1 MAEFLLTF
9 AAEGTLNK
17 VISLAAQE
25 FTLVL
30 DFKGDLA
37 QLRDSFLKIQAML
50 RDVDHSQ
57 VRGEAVELWVKDLED
72 IAQEADDVLDE
83 MGYEVLRRKVELQ
96 MRKKVKNFFSHSNP
110 IAFRLEMAHKIKK
123 ITSLV
128 KLHNQAAGPIGLV
141 GRTLADATSQDVEV
155 LDRETRSSFDSDEK
169 LIIGREEDVSKIVK
183 NLTKSNYSEENYL
196 PVLAIVGMP
205 GLGKTTLA
213 KSIYHQLTDKHFHEK
228 IWVCVSTPFEVKT
241 ILKGILDSLKP
252 EKAAIQ
258 SKDAICK
265 FIREELKEKRYL
277 LVLDDVWSE
286 DLDKWKELRECL
298 LSVNDTRGS
307 SIIVT
312 TRSDKVGKVMETLP
326 RCDLT
331 KLSDD
336 DCWRIIKDKAVGSF
350 PMSKEQETTGKEIA
364 KKCGG
369 LPLMAKVLGD
379 VLRSKTS
386 DEWRSI
392 VNSKIWDSPEGEKRI
407 FSILKLSFD
416 ELKPSLKQCF
426 AYCSMFI
433 KDVDIEKDDLI
444 QLWMAQGWLDSC
456 SDMEE
461 RGNQYFNI
469 LLGKSL
475 FQDVTKDYGGNV
487 TKCKMHDLV
496 HDLAARVSKSA
507 ERVSKSKNL
516 RSLFSIGEDL
526 RCNLLDFKSLR
537 VLNLYKAEIM
547 ELPISLG
554 KLIHLRYL
562 NVLKTRMKALPKSI
576 GKLYNLQT
584 LKIPY
589 HLEELPGEIANLTNL
604 RHICFGRYMKV
615 PGGILGRFTDL
626 RSLPFLKVSKET
638 GLRIEELSGLNQL
651 HNTLSIYGLENV
663 GDGEEAQKA
672 NLVEKKHI
680 RKLILDWKLSGP
692 NHNVENDDDVLE
704 GLQPHSSLEFLE
716 IHGFMGTKFPSWLL
730 LANNL
735 KEIELLGC
743 NKCEGVPVLGH
754 LLSLSCVKIKRMEK
768 LTRIGSEFYGD
779 NHVNC
784 GNGSSNEVR
793 PLFPALK
800 TLHIEEARNLIEW
813 MEAPTER
820 GSRVVFP
827 CLEELTLIHCE
838 QLTSAPSHF
847 PSLKKVVIEG
857 SGGTPIASILS
868 NQLTTLTHLTLCRV
882 SGLTCLPEGMLENNK
897 NLAHLAIDG
906 CSELTCISPQSQGS
920 EYCCASLSYLNIWGC
935 ANLKYLPDGLLTPS
949 LKELTLG
956 YCYDLEYIP
965 DATHGGLTSLE
976 TLRVCYCDKITSI
989 PFSQG
994 LPSLGVLSIM
1004 DCPELSCLPGGLED
1018 CSSILSLRITE
1029 CPKVPSI
1036 SIESLSTSLQELCVS
1051 NLDSLPISRGGF
1063 TSLRQLT
1070 IQNYES
1076 AQMGPEFCA
1085 FLQTLVSLQKL
1096 TIESCD
1102 ELETIP
1108 SSDKLTSLRSL
1119 EIRWCRKL
1127 TCLPDGLAASSQS
1140 CSLTRLKELRIG
1152 RFSEELDAFPAFQAI
1167 PQLESLTIEG
1177 WPKLKSLPEQIQHL
1191 PSLRH
1196 LKISQFDGVEAIPE
1210 WLGNLESLEDLSI
1223 YLCKSLKYLPSVE
1236 AMQRLTKLKEID
1248 IRYGC
1253 DLLEERCRCGEESG
1267 PEWPKIRHLPFIRI
1281 GDTKIA
1287 NKVLSLNVLD
1297 RKMLQLLGVSS
1308 MLLVALKYEEIT
1320 PPHAEEL
1327 CYITDN
1333 TYTKEEVCKMEAD
1346 ILKGL

>member
-9 AAEGTLNK
+9 AAEGILTK
-17 VISLAAQE
+17 VTSLATQE

-30 DFKGDLA
+30 GFKGDLA

-83 MGYEVLRRKVELQ
+83 IGYEVLRRKVELRNQ
-96 MRKKVKNFFSHSNP
+96 MKKKVKIFFSHNNP
-110 IAFRLEMAHKIKK
+110 VAFRFKMAHKIKK
-123 ITSLV
+123 INKSLV
-128 KLHNQAAGPIGLV
+128 NLNNEAAGRIGLV
-141 GRTLADATSQDVEV
+141 ARTLANATSQDVEV
-155 LDRETRSSFDSDEK
+155 LDRETVSSFDSDEK
-169 LIIGREEDVSKIVK
+169 LIIGREEVVSDIVK
-183 NLTKSNYSEENYL
+183 TLVKSNYNEENYL

-213 KSIYHQLTDKHFHEK
+213 KSIYHESEIDSHFHEK

-241 ILKGILDSLKP
+241 ILRGILESLEL
-252 EKAAIQ
+252 EKATIQ

-265 FIREELKEKRYL
+265 CIREKLEKKRYL

-286 DLDKWKELRECL
+286 DTEKWKELRSCL
-298 LSVNDTRGS
+298 LTVKDTQGS
-307 SIIVT
+307 GIIVT
-312 TRSDKVGKVMETLP
+312 TRSDKVAKVMETLP
-326 RCDLT
+326 RCDLRR
-331 KLSDD
+331 LSDEE
-336 DCWRIIKDKAVGSF
+336 CWLIMKDKAVSVGSA
-350 PMSKEQETTGKEIA
+350 PLSKEKETTGKEIA

-369 LPLMAKVLGD
+369 VPLMAKVLGD

-392 VNSKIWDSPEGEKRI
+392 INSKIWDSPEGEKRF

-416 ELKPSLKQCF
+416 ELKPPSLKQCF

-433 KDVDIEKDDLI
+433 KDFDIEKDDLI
-444 QLWMAQGWLDSC
+444 QLWMAQGWLHPC
-456 SDMEE
+456 SDKSLEMEE

-487 TKCKMHDLV
+487 IKCKMHDLV
-496 HDLAARVSKSA
+496 HDLAEHVSKSG
-507 ERVSKSKNL
+507 NL
-516 RSLFSIGEDL
+516 GSLFSNGEDL
-526 RCNLLDFKSLR
+526 GSNLLNLKSLR
-537 VLNLYKAEIM
+537 VLNLYKADIEV
-547 ELPISLG
+547 LPFSVG
-554 KLIHLRYL
+554 KLKHLRYL

-589 HLEELPGEIANLTNL
+589 HLEELPGEIANLINL
-604 RHICFGRYMKV
+604 RHIYFGRYMKV
-615 PGGILGRFTDL
+615 SGGILGRFTNL
-626 RSLPFLKVSKET
+626 RSLPFLKVGKET
-638 GLRIEELSGLNQL
+638 GPRIEELSGLNHL

-680 RKLILDWKLSGP
+680 CKLILGWKLSGP
-692 NHNVENDDDVLE
+692 SHNVENDDDVLEGPSHNVENDDDVLEGHDVVLE

-730 LANNL
+730 LANKL

-754 LLSLSCVKIKRMEK
+754 LPNLSCVKIKRMEN
-768 LTRIGSEFYGD
+768 LTCIGSEFYGD

-784 GNGSSNEVR
+784 GNGSSKEAR

-800 TLHIEEARNLIEW
+800 TLHIEEAPNLIEW

-847 PSLKKVVIEG
+847 PSLKKVVIEFMN
-857 SGGTPIASILS
+857 SGGMPIASILS
-868 NQLTTLTHLTLCRV
+868 NQLTTLTYLRLRYV
-882 SGLTCLPEGMLENNK
+882 KGLTCLPEGMLENNK
-897 NLAHLAIDG
+897 NLAHLKIWE
-906 CSELTCISPQSQGS
+906 CSELTHISEGF
-920 EYCCASLSYLNIWGC
+920 EYCCASLSHLKIYFC
-935 ANLKYLPDGLLTPS
+935 ANLRYLPDGMLTPS
-949 LKELTLG
+949 LKELTLW
-956 YCYDLEYIP
+956 YCGNLEYIP

-976 TLRVCYCDKITSI
+976 TLKVCYCYKITSI

-994 LPSLGVLSIM
+994 LPSLGELRIE
-1004 DCPELSCLPGGLED
+1004 DCPELSSLPGGLEF
-1018 CSSILSLRITE
+1018 CTSIRSLTILK

-1070 IQNYES
+1070 IEFCES
-1076 AQMGPEFCA
+1076 AEFGPEFSS
-1085 FLQTLVSLQKL
+1085 FLQTLVSLQTLNISHCKN
-1096 TIESCD
+1096 
-1102 ELETIP
+1102 LETIP

-1119 EIRWCRKL
+1119 EILSCPKL

-1140 CSLTRLKELRIG
+1140 CSLTRLKELTIG
-1152 RFSEELDAFPAFQAI
+1152 PFCEELDAFPAFQAI
-1167 PQLESLTIEG
+1167 PQLESLTIYG
-1177 WPKLKSLPEQIQHL
+1177 WRKLKSLPEQIQHL

-1196 LKISQFDGVEAIPE
+1196 LEIRSFGGVEAIPE
-1210 WLGNLESLEDLSI
+1210 WLGNLASLEDLTVR
-1223 YLCKSLKYLPSVE
+1223 YCYGSLKYLPSVE
-1236 AMQRLTKLKEID
+1236 AMQRLTKLKEIV
-1248 IRYGC
+1248 IFSSPP
-1253 DLLEERCRCGEESG
+1253 LEERCREESG
-1267 PEWPKIRHLPFIRI
+1267 PEWPKIRHLPFIKI
-1281 GDTKIA
+1281 GD
-1287 NKVLSLNVLD
+1287 
-1297 RKMLQLLGVSS
+1297 
-1308 MLLVALKYEEIT
+1308 IT
-1320 PPHAEEL
+1320 IE
-1327 CYITDN
+1327 N
-1333 TYTKEEVCKMEAD
+1333 
-1346 ILKGL
+1346 

>member
-1 MAEFLLTF
+1 MSTIHKF
-9 AAEGTLNK
+9 G
-17 VISLAAQE
+17 
-25 FTLVL
+25 
-30 DFKGDLA
+30 
-37 QLRDSFLKIQAML
+37 
-50 RDVDHSQ
+50 
-57 VRGEAVELWVKDLED
+57 GEAVELWVKDLED

-83 MGYEVLRRKVELQ
+83 IGYEVLRRKVELRNE
-96 MRKKVKNFFSHSNP
+96 MKKKVKIFFSHNNP
-110 IAFRLEMAHKIKK
+110 IAFRFKMAHKIKK
-123 ITSLV
+123 INKSLV
-128 KLHNQAAGPIGLV
+128 NLNNEAAGRIGLV
-141 GRTLADATSQDVEV
+141 ARTLANATSQDVAV
-155 LDRETRSSFDSDEK
+155 LDRETVSDFIDIDEK
-169 LIIGREEDVSKIVK
+169 FIIGREEVVSDIVK
-183 NLTKSNYSEENYL
+183 TSIKSNYNEENYL

-213 KSIYHQLTDKHFHEK
+213 KSIYHESEIDSHFDEK
-228 IWVCVSTPFEVKT
+228 IWVCVSTPFEVKK
-241 ILKGILDSLKP
+241 ILSGILEYFEP
-252 EKAAIQ
+252 EKAAAAQ
-258 SKDAICK
+258 RKEVICK
-265 FIREELKEKRYL
+265 FIREKLEKKRYL

-286 DLDKWKELRECL
+286 DPEKWKQLRSCL
-298 LSVNDTRGS
+298 LTVNYTQGS

-312 TRSDKVGKVMETLP
+312 TRSDKVAKVMETF
-326 RCDLT
+326 RCDLRR
-331 KLSDD
+331 LSDD
-336 DCWRIIKDKAVGSF
+336 ESWLIMKDKAVSVGSA

-369 LPLMAKVLGD
+369 VPLMAKVLGD
-379 VLRSKTS
+379 TLRSKTR
-386 DEWRSI
+386 DEWGSI
-392 VNSKIWDSPEGEKRI
+392 VNSKVWDSPVGERI

-416 ELKPSLKQCF
+416 ELKPPSLKQCF
-426 AYCSMFI
+426 AYCSMLF
-433 KDVDIEKDDLI
+433 KDFDIEKDDLI
-444 QLWMAQGWLDSC
+444 QLWMAQGLLHPC
-456 SDMEE
+456 SDKNLEMEE
-461 RGNQYFNI
+461 RGNEYFKI
-469 LLGKSL
+469 LLAKSF
-475 FQDVTKDYGGNV
+475 FQDVTKDYGSNV

-496 HDLAARVSKSA
+496 HDFA
-507 ERVSKSKNL
+507 ERVSKSGNL
-516 RSLFSIGEDL
+516 RSLFSNGEDL
-526 RCNLLDFKSLR
+526 ESNLLNLKSLR
-537 VLNLYKAEIM
+537 VLNLYNADTEV
-547 ELPISLG
+547 LPDSIG
-554 KLIHLRYL
+554 KLKHLRYL

-584 LKIPY
+584 LKMPNQ
-589 HLEELPGEIANLTNL
+589 LEEFPTEIANLTNL

-704 GLQPHSSLEFLE
+704 GLRPHSSLEFLE

-730 LANNL
+730 LANHL

-754 LLSLSCVKIKRMEK
+754 LPNLSCVKIKRMEK

-784 GNGSSNEVR
+784 GNGSSREAW

-800 TLHIEEARNLIEW
+800 TLHIKEARNLIEW

-838 QLTSAPSHF
+838 QLISAPSHF
-847 PSLKKVVIEG
+847 PSLKKLVIEG

-868 NQLTTLTHLTLCRV
+868 NQLTTLTYLSLRDV
-882 SGLTCLPEGMLENNK
+882 RGLTCLPEGMLENNK
-897 NLAHLAIDG
+897 NLAHLDIHH
-906 CSELTCISPQSQGS
+906 CSELICISPQSQGS
-920 EYCCASLSYLNIWGC
+920 EYCCASLSYLDIWTC

-949 LKELTLG
+949 LKKLKLSH
-956 YCYDLEYIP
+956 CYDLKYIP

-976 TLRVCYCDKITSI
+976 TLIVMDCSKITSI

-994 LPSLGVLSIM
+994 LPSLGEFTISR
-1004 DCPELSCLPGGLED
+1004 CRELSSLPGGLEY
-1018 CSSILSLRITE
+1018 CTSIRSLRITE

-1036 SIESLSTSLQELCVS
+1036 SVESLSTSLQELCVS

-1063 TSLRQLT
+1063 TSLREFT
-1070 IQNYES
+1070 ICFCRS
-1076 AQMGPEFCA
+1076 AQFGPGFSA

-1096 TIESCD
+1096 TIWACHS
-1102 ELETIP
+1102 LETIP

-1119 EIRWCRKL
+1119 EISHCSKL

-1140 CSLTRLKELRIG
+1140 CSLTRLKKLTLG
-1152 RFSEELDAFPAFQAI
+1152 GFCVELDAFPAFQAI
-1167 PQLESLTIEG
+1167 PQLESLTIRG
-1177 WPKLKSLPEQIQHL
+1177 WRKLKSLPEQIPHL

-1196 LKISQFDGVEAIPE
+1196 LTIERFWEVEAIPE
-1210 WLGNLESLEDLSI
+1210 WLGNLASLEDLSI
-1223 YLCKSLKYLPSVE
+1223 YFCKSLMYLPSVE
-1236 AMQRLTKLKEID
+1236 AMRRLTKLKEID

-1253 DLLEERCRCGEESG
+1253 DLLEERCREESG
-1267 PEWPKIRHLPFIRI
+1267 PEWPKIRHLPFITI
-1281 GDTKIA
+1281 GDTKIV
-1287 NKVLSLNVLD
+1287 N
-1297 RKMLQLLGVSS
+1297 
-1308 MLLVALKYEEIT
+1308 
-1320 PPHAEEL
+1320 
-1327 CYITDN
+1327 
-1333 TYTKEEVCKMEAD
+1333 
-1346 ILKGL
+1346 